1 MDRLDIEKNIVSTL
15 LQNVEEH
22 RQLLTL
28 DADFFSDSNLRG
40 LFVNLQNGVE
50 PISSYKGTELKAFD
64 FAKLLV
70 FNEIPYSAYG
80 YAELLRELYLKAELE
95 KELHN
100 VKDLSESSD
109 RIMSLFEKASRKE
122 DDVKPI
128 SFYLSKAG
136 DDVLSAMDQVD
147 KIIYSPFANL
157 NTLIGGFV
165 PGRLVTIAGR
175 PGTGKSA
182 YALQIAMSIAKRSH
196 KVMYVSLEMLG
207 TELSMRVISNM
218 TGISTTAMSNGKVT
232 GDQVNRIGSA
242 IDRASVVNLLVSN
255 RGRDINQLGVL
266 LQTHKPELVIVD
278 SLNLM
283 YAKGETERIRIMR
296 ITRSMKELTFKYNI
310 PIVMIAQLSRS
321 ADEVAIPSLSSL
333 KESGSIEEDSDIVI
347 LLSELKDEKVFDQ
360 LNDSYKQKNGEY
372 LLNPVKGYEEVVKD
386 GDKLILGYV
395 AKNRNGATGK
405 VVYLCES
412 RNYNYIELPIQY
424 ETLN

>member
-1 MDRLDIEKNIVSTL
+1 MDRVTIEKNVISTL

-28 DADFFSDSNLRG
+28 DADFFSDASLRG

-50 PISSYKGTELKAFD
+50 PVSAYRGTELKAFD

-70 FNEIPYSAYG
+70 FNEIPNSAYG
-80 YAELLRELYLKAELE
+80 YAELLRELYIKEELQ

-109 RIMSLFEKASRKE
+109 RIMSLFEKANKKD

-128 SFYLSKAG
+128 SYYLSKAG
-136 DDVLSAMDQVD
+136 DEVLNATERVD
-147 KIIYSPFANL
+147 KIVYSPFANL
-157 NTLIGGFV
+157 NALVGGFV
-165 PGRLVTIAGR
+165 PGRLITIAGR

-182 YALQIAMSIAKRSH
+182 YALQIAMSIARRNH
-196 KVMYVSLEMLG
+196 KVLYVSLEMLG
-207 TELSMRVISNM
+207 TELSMRVLSNM
-218 TGISTTAMSNGKVT
+218 TGVSTTAMANGKVT
-232 GDQVNRIGSA
+232 ADQVVRIGSA
-242 IDRASVVNLLVSN
+242 IDKASTANLYVSSN
-255 RGRDINQLGVL
+255 GRDINQLGVL

-296 ITRSMKELTFKYNI
+296 ITRSMKELTFKHNI
-310 PIVMIAQLSRS
+310 PIVMIAQLSRM
-321 ADEVAIPSLSSL
+321 ADEMAIPTLSAL
-333 KESGSIEEDSDIVI
+333 KESSSIEEDSDIVI
-347 LLSELKDEKVFDQ
+347 LLSELKDEKVFEQ

-372 LLNPVKGYEEVVKD
+372 LLNPINGYTETIKD
-386 GDKLILGYV
+386 GDKLILGNV

-412 RNYNYIELPIQY
+412 RNYNYIELPIKY
-424 ETLN
+424 ETFN